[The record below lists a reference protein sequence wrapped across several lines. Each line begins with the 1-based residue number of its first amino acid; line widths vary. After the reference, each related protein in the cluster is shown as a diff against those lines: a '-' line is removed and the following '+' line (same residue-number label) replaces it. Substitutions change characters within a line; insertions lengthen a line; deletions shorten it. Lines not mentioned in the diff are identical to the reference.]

1 MISFTVRLRFRSED
15 VPRVREMLEAITV
28 ASRAEPGCVTY
39 VPHFVEGEPAVVLIY
54 EQYRDEAAVSAHRAT
69 EHFKRYA
76 VGGFYQLMLDRQV
89 EDLSAIC

>member
-69 EHFKRYA
+69 EHFKRHA